1 MNIPQEEYAF
11 LHYLK
16 HRSCG
21 VPFGKRGLTETDMGD
36 RFVNANL
43 L

>member
-21 VPFGKRGLTETDMGD
+21 VPFGKSGLQGTNTA
-36 RFVNANL
+36 VI
-43 L
+43 